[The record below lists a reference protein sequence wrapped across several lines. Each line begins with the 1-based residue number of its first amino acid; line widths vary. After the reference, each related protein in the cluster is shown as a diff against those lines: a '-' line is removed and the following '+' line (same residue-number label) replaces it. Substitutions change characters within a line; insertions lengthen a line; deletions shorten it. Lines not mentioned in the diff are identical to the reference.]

1 METNQFS
8 TFWIDNKLYGVDIK
22 MVQEITKS
30 MSMTTVPLA
39 PDYIKGLINLRG
51 QISTAIGLR
60 ELLKI
65 PNRDISHGEINV
77 VCKDDSYLLSLIAD
91 EVGDV
96 LELENSMFE
105 STPETLS
112 RDVSKF
118 MNGVYKLQD
127 GILSILDIKKIISF
141 LND

>member
-8 TFWIDNKLYGVDIK
+8 TFWIDHKLYGVDIR

-30 MSMTTVPLA
+30 MAMTAVPLA

-65 PNRDISHGEINV
+65 NNKGESHGEINV

-96 LELENSMFE
+96 LELDSSLFE

-112 RDVSKF
+112 RDVSRF
-118 MNGVYKLQD
+118 MTGVYKLQD
-127 GILSILDIKKIISF
+127 GILSILDIKKIINY